1 MWRRR
6 TKMSTEI
13 ARIEDALRLSDTITK
28 AINSIIEELI
38 DMNLSTISKELSRK
52 FEELRVLTQVLLDKR
67 REMLS
72 NLRDQKAKRDE
83 LNQKVKEVAQII
95 RQLRERRNELQKFI
109 TEKRKE
115 AQEIKDEISKIQ
127 ENMSLLEKELKGYDH
142 RRTKKLEGEI
152 KRLEWVLQT
161 QTLPDPIEKRLT
173 ERIMR
178 LSNTLKELKTKE
190 EKWRKQIQLQREL
203 EQYRTRL
210 GAIKKSLAIYF
221 EERKKIDEKLS
232 ELIKIREEKKKEAD
246 KFHAEVQ
253 RIKEEIDKLNQSL
266 ASIREV
272 RNKVIQTLRK
282 IGKIREEKEG
292 LRRKEEL
299 KKIIHFRLQEIREKL
314 KNQGRIDYEDLEFL
328 IDYGLL
334 DDEFL
339 NELLGLK
346 SEEEKTELLLEHLET
361 KEEENLTE
369 SNKGKNN

>member
-1 MWRRR
+1 
-6 TKMSTEI
+6 MSTEI

-28 AINSIIEELI
+28 AINSNIEELI

-178 LSNTLKELKTKE
+178 LSNTLKELKTAEDHDLQTFLVDVESYKYFDE
-190 EKWRKQIQLQREL
+190 TNIRQLKAIRRFLQEGASNDIVKYMLPEAYKTSLVWTINMRSL
-203 EQYRTRL
+203 QNFLRLRTSTAAL
-210 GAIKKSLAIYF
+210 P
-221 EERKKIDEKLS
+221 
-232 ELIKIREEKKKEAD
+232 
-246 KFHAEVQ
+246 
-253 RIKEEIDKLNQSL
+253 
-266 ASIREV
+266 
-272 RNKVIQTLRK
+272 
-282 IGKIREEKEG
+282 
-292 LRRKEEL
+292 
-299 KKIIHFRLQEIREKL
+299 EIRELAWAIVEAMPEQHK
-314 KNQGRIDYEDLEFL
+314 Y
-328 IDYGLL
+328 
-334 DDEFL
+334 
-339 NELLGLK
+339 
-346 SEEEKTELLLEHLET
+346 LLE
-361 KEEENLTE
+361 E
-369 SNKGKNN
+369 SLI